1 MTTIDYRML
10 FEVRVLHDY
19 YLYGLDPEE
28 LDPDET
34 TEDKRVEKSFFSMS
48 AAGQAMRLQDLLR
61 SGRYD
66 LRKELGFRQGGIEE
80 SLIRGLHLRVITT
93 ATGFFVG
100 MEVKPVETGGTLR
113 FRPVITPAAG
123 TMLNFAVVCVNAG
136 FGARTNLRAAGGEK
150 IYFFTNG
157 GEHDDVSLS
166 AKLRALEDGRAYQMG
181 DRALIDG
188 EPSEAIA
195 PNEGDKKFWVADGAA
210 GLVHQ
215 EDRRLEVKEP
225 WFKEWRASFERFE
238 GTLLGVIRISF
249 QPDTGR
255 LGLLDEE
262 GFLTT
267 RALAGGNRPVH
278 PVFELRF
285 GGRSTYWRYRKMGGF
300 LATEATAI
308 EEKAGELLERSGGE
322 FVTKK
327 PRRFA
332 EEMPRLVPNFAI
344 PNAQPGLFRVA
355 DGKLYSEVYFNDVPK
370 TK

>member
-1 MTTIDYRML
+1 ML

-28 LDPDET
+28 LEPDET
-34 TEDKRVEKSFFSMS
+34 KEDKRVEKSFFSMS
-48 AAGQAMRLQDLLR
+48 AAGQAMRLQELLR

-66 LRKELGFRQGGIEE
+66 IRKELAFRPGAVEE
-80 SLIRGLHLRVITT
+80 SLVRGLHLRVITT
-93 ATGFFVG
+93 ATGFSVG
-100 MEVKPVETGGTLR
+100 MEVKPVETGGSLR
-113 FRPVITPAAG
+113 FRPVITPPAG
-123 TMLNFAVVCVNAG
+123 TMLNFAVVCVNSG
-136 FGARTNLRAAGGEK
+136 FGGRTNLRAGEEK
-150 IYFFTNG
+150 IYFFTND
-157 GEHDDVSLS
+157 GEHDGASLS
-166 AKLRALEDGRAYQMG
+166 TKLRALENGRAYQMG
-181 DRALIDG
+181 DRALIAG

-195 PNEGDKKFWVADGAA
+195 PNDGDRKYWVADSGA

-215 EDRRLEVKEP
+215 EDRRLGVKEP
-225 WFKEWRASFERFE
+225 WFQEWRASFERFE
-238 GTLLGVIRISF
+238 GSLLGIIRISF
-249 QPDTGR
+249 QTDTGQ
-255 LGLLDEE
+255 LDLLDQE

-267 RALAGGNRPVH
+267 RAPAGGNRPVH

-285 GGRSTYWRYRKMGGF
+285 GGRLTYWRYRKMGGF
-300 LATEATAI
+300 LVTEAAVI